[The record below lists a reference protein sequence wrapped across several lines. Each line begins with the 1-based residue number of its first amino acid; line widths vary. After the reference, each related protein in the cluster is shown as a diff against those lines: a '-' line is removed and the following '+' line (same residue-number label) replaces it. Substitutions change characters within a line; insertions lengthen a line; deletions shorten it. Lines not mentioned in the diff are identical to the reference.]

1 MRRDGA
7 GTRLPVCVALAA
19 LPLIAV
25 LFAPE
30 PASAQFAVAG
40 RKVPPAESNFAGVRQ
55 VTPRDGLVVQINHDA
70 RTAGDF

>member
-25 LFAPE
+25 LLE

>member
-7 GTRLPVCVALAA
+7 GTRLPVCVARAA

-25 LFAPE
+25 LFA

-55 VTPRDGLVVQINHDA
+55 VTPRYGLVVQINHDA
-70 RTAGDF
+70 PTAGDF